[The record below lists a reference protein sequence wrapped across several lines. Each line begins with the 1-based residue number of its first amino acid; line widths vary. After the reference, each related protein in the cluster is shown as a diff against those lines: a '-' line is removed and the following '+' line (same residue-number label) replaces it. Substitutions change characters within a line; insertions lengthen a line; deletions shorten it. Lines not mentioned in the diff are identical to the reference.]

1 MNKTNKN
8 CKQFL
13 ENIIQKKLDKEIV
26 NEIYLY
32 ISNNYD
38 DLSKDIINNIINY
51 FINDK
56 NNIQFQIIIN
66 LLKTVTNINFLKALF
81 NRIDKLVIKE
91 EELFNEKQDID
102 SFKLLDLIQK
112 EKFFE
117 KNKELKETIYSIDTF
132 KTQTKILENIKTGNI
147 KYNIISPWYISNMN
161 VFKEKLEII
170 LFHKEDEFKECISCM
185 NKYFSKI
192 KSTINKVNKLNN
204 VLKEFYENKHKN
216 NIKFLNDLEIRI
228 KNGLLN
234 ELEKERTKNDLDKMA
249 QILPDLEEKN
259 SLKNSIFFMHFF
271 NQNKTNKQNQLKND
285 DEIFAQTKNDFEQLR
300 LLFEKDWFRNIEES
314 IIKTCYAAIKSLQ
327 MEEVKKE
334 INFLKKYF
342 KLENIEELIVEQ
354 ITVHII
360 ALSKKEKIFLTLKG
374 CINFFEETKVKQTE
388 FTEELRKFKS
398 NLSENI
404 YPEKITF
411 YGKQLEK
418 YGINVLETKE
428 EDQDYLNILHSL
440 YRKKGCLEF
449 VLKLTSG
456 DCRNLQELCSETE
469 NTFITPAEIN
479 DMEKCLKFMNNLIGD
494 KEKTTDLELI
504 TSFRKEVQKA
514 KNIPIVFEQY
524 ANHSRQI
531 QELFSQK
538 LDKSQATLKKI
549 KYILTNSEFIVSID
563 NKTNPYFT
571 FEGKFKDEKNEEQKI
586 TEEELIELRRRA
598 MLTKNWE
605 MKNQKKKK
613 KYLYLIKLLHKK

>member
-56 NNIQFQIIIN
+56 NNIQFQIIIH

-132 KTQTKILENIKTGNI
+132 KIQTKILENIKTGNI

-249 QILPDLEEKN
+249 QILPDLEEK
-259 SLKNSIFFMHFF
+259 
-271 NQNKTNKQNQLKND
+271 
-285 DEIFAQTKNDFEQLR
+285 
-300 LLFEKDWFRNIEES
+300 
-314 IIKTCYAAIKSLQ
+314 
-327 MEEVKKE
+327 
-334 INFLKKYF
+334 
-342 KLENIEELIVEQ
+342 
-354 ITVHII
+354 
-360 ALSKKEKIFLTLKG
+360 KI
-374 CINFFEETKVKQTE
+374 
-388 FTEELRKFKS
+388 
-398 NLSENI
+398 
-404 YPEKITF
+404 
-411 YGKQLEK
+411 
-418 YGINVLETKE
+418 
-428 EDQDYLNILHSL
+428 
-440 YRKKGCLEF
+440 
-449 VLKLTSG
+449 
-456 DCRNLQELCSETE
+456 
-469 NTFITPAEIN
+469 
-479 DMEKCLKFMNNLIGD
+479 
-494 KEKTTDLELI
+494 
-504 TSFRKEVQKA
+504 
-514 KNIPIVFEQY
+514 
-524 ANHSRQI
+524 
-531 QELFSQK
+531 
-538 LDKSQATLKKI
+538 
-549 KYILTNSEFIVSID
+549 
-563 NKTNPYFT
+563 
-571 FEGKFKDEKNEEQKI
+571 
-586 TEEELIELRRRA
+586 
-598 MLTKNWE
+598 
-605 MKNQKKKK
+605 
-613 KYLYLIKLLHKK
+613 